1 MRRKQFIDDILVRR
15 TEIISSRSFQPA
27 EKDLVGEF
35 LSVCHHYA
43 THSELDS
50 YVYLKLELIFD
61 KIYYSPKTPIPL
73 KKENTQKIDT
83 VPKKIVTPPKIPPK
97 PIKMATKQ

>member
-1 MRRKQFIDDILVRR
+1 MLEQIEKVVTRTLNFERSTNYFMRRKQFIDDILVRR

-43 THSELDS
+43 THS
-50 YVYLKLELIFD
+50 
-61 KIYYSPKTPIPL
+61 
-73 KKENTQKIDT
+73 
-83 VPKKIVTPPKIPPK
+83 
-97 PIKMATKQ
+97 